1 MPTEMESKYET
12 MSTLKWWAQPRSVH
26 WEHWQWLREN
36 DPVSWHGP
44 PEALDPELDNSQ
56 GYWSLVRHAD
66 IKYVSRNPDIFCSK
80 EGVFVDDFPQ
90 LESML
95 SFIVTDAPRHQEL
108 RNIVSVAFTP
118 RNMKKMEEEIDRLII
133 EVVDEVAPL
142 GEGDLAQ
149 LLTKEVPGRAFAANF
164 GVTDPET
171 RKQIMDLAEQLGAWN
186 DPEYAHIGSPLL
198 VFADASFRLGE
209 IAIEMAKERQ
219 KNPGDDLMS
228 WVSAASYEGQK
239 MTVEEVGVFFALLAG
254 ASNDTTRHAM
264 GHVLALFQEHPD
276 QLEWLFEDF
285 EGRID
290 QTINELLR
298 YETPIMHFRR
308 TAVEDTE
315 INGTQIKKG
324 DKVVLWYIAGNRDPE
339 VFPDPENFDIRNKA
353 TDQMAFGGGGP
364 HYCIGHLLGRRLLR
378 TQIQQVYTRMKDLQV
393 GERHIL
399 LSNFMNGVM
408 KLPATWT
415 PEVR

>member
-1 MPTEMESKYET
+1 MSTEMISKYET
-12 MSTLKWWAQPRSVH
+12 MSTLKWWSQPRQVH
-26 WEHWQWLREN
+26 WDHWKWLREN

-66 IKYVSRNPDIFCSK
+66 IRHVSRNPELFSSA

-95 SFIVTDAPRHQEL
+95 SFIVTDAPRHPQM

-118 RNMKKMEEEIDRLII
+118 RNMKKMEDEIDRLVI
-133 EVVDEVAPL
+133 EVVDEIVGL
-142 GEGDLAQ
+142 GQGDLSQ

-164 GVTDPET
+164 GVTDPAL

-186 DPEYAHIGSPLL
+186 DPEYAHIGSPLI
-198 VFADASFRLGE
+198 VFADASYRLGE
-209 IAIEMAKERQ
+209 IAIALAKERRD
-219 KNPGDDLMS
+219 NPTDDLMS
-228 WVSAASYEGQK
+228 WVSQASYEGQK

-264 GHVLALFQEHPD
+264 GHVLALFQQHPD
-276 QLEWLFEDF
+276 QLAWLFEDF
-285 EGRID
+285 DGRID
-290 QTINELLR
+290 GAINELLR

-308 TAVEDTE
+308 TATRDTE
-315 INGTQIKKG
+315 INGTPVQKG
-324 DKVVLWYIAGNRDPE
+324 DKVVLWYVAGNRDPA
-339 VFPDPENFDIRNKA
+339 VFPEPESFDIRNPA
-353 TDQMAFGGGGP
+353 SEQMSFGGGGP

-378 TQIQQVYTRMKDLQV
+378 TQIQQVYTRMHDLQV

-408 KLPATWT
+408 RLPATWT
-415 PEVR
+415 PA

>member
-1 MPTEMESKYET
+1 MESQYET
-12 MSTLKWWAQPRSVH
+12 LSTLKWWGQPRSVH
-26 WEHWQWLREN
+26 HEHFKWLREN

-66 IKYVSRNPDIFCSK
+66 IRAVSRDPETFSSAD
-80 EGVFVDDFPQ
+80 GVFVDDFPQ

-95 SFIVTDAPRHQEL
+95 SFIVTDAPRHPQM

-118 RNMKKMEEEIDRLII
+118 RNMKKMEDEIDSLISD
-133 EVVDEVAPL
+133 VVDEVAPL

-164 GVTDPET
+164 GIDDET
-171 RKQIMDLAEQLGAWN
+171 LRRKVMDLAEQLGAWN
-186 DPEYAHIGSPLL
+186 DPEYAHIGSPLI
-198 VFADASFRLGE
+198 VFADASFQLGE
-209 IAIEMAKERQ
+209 IAKALAAERRE
-219 KNPGDDLMS
+219 NPRDDLMS
-228 WVSAASYEGQK
+228 WVAAASYEGEK
-239 MTVEEVGVFFALLAG
+239 LTTEEVGVFFALVAG
-254 ASNDTTRHAM
+254 AANDTTRHSM

-276 QLEWLFEDF
+276 QLAWLMADF
-285 EGRID
+285 DGRINEV
-290 QTINELLR
+290 INELLR

-308 TAVEDTE
+308 TATRDVEL
-315 INGTQIKKG
+315 GGKQIKKG

-339 VFPDPENFDIRNKA
+339 VFPDPDRFDATRKA
-353 TDQMAFGGGGP
+353 VDHLSFGGGGP

-378 TQIQQVYTRMKDLQV
+378 TQIEQVYTRMHDLKI
-393 GERHIL
+393 GERHLL

-415 PEVR
+415 PEKS